1 MPDVS
6 RRALLRGVTLAG
18 AASVGGAA
26 GVGTHAFLTDGQL
39 FPGND
44 VASGSL
50 DLQVATLV
58 ESNGEVTT
66 TPRQDPAAFPA
77 SFAEETDVTLSFR
90 DVDPASG
97 PVSGS
102 ATVAFRVCDNPGRVW
117 LRADGPASAL
127 ADEVDVT
134 LAYASTCGDASATIF
149 EGSLTGLLDEFD
161 GGVRLGAGGCREL
174 GKVELH
180 GGAFVAEETGD
191 SLAVGDV
198 PGSLALDGS
207 TTLEITGVHW
217 KDDGD
222 EVRGVDLAADDVE
235 FCRVNVKG
243 GGKPTHA
250 GGGNGAS
257 GNEPGLVTHRWDC
270 ASAATAVL
278 AGTNPGGQPSGL
290 SHFVVYGCTDDDG
303 CVGCEP
309 ACLTLDWTLQTPD
322 AAGESLS
329 FVLELFAS
337 QCRHTDP
344 TNPWQ

>member
-26 GVGTHAFLTDGQL
+26 GVGTHAFVTDGQL
-39 FPGND
+39 FPAND

-50 DLQVATLV
+50 DLQVATMV
-58 ESNGEVTT
+58 ESDGEVTT
-66 TPRQDPAAFPA
+66 TPRQDPAAFPS
-77 SFAEETDVTLSFR
+77 SFAEETDVTLSFQ
-90 DVDPASG
+90 DVDPSRG

-117 LRADGPASAL
+117 LRTDGAASAL

-134 LAYASTCGDASATIF
+134 LAYASTCGDASATLF
-149 EGSLTGLLDEFD
+149 DGSLTGLLDKFED
-161 GGVRLGAGGCREL
+161 GVRLGAGGCREL
-174 GKVELH
+174 GKVELRE
-180 GGAFVAEETGD
+180 GTFVAEESGD

-207 TTLEITGVHW
+207 TTVEITGVHW

-222 EVRGVDLAADDVE
+222 EVRGVDLAAENAE
-235 FCRVNVKG
+235 FCRVDVKG
-243 GGKPTHA
+243 GGQP
-250 GGGNGAS
+250 NGAAADGTDS
-257 GNEPGLVTHRWDC
+257 GVVTHRWDC
-270 ASAATAVL
+270 AATATDVL
-278 AGTNPGGQPSGL
+278 AGTNPSGQPSGL
-290 SHFVVYGCTDDDG
+290 SHFVVFGCADDDG
-303 CVGCEP
+303 CVGCEA
-309 ACLTLDWTLQTPD
+309 ACLTLDWTLQSPD

-329 FVLELFAS
+329 FAFELFAS